1 MEFCTK
7 CGTILRVKKRGPQ
20 KIFYCDCG
28 YKVFSD
34 NDFILKDKIDNKK
47 EIGIIEDKNYGLDV
61 HTHKCKKCS
70 YNKAILIEIGTM
82 YGDEAGIVRYKCGK
96 CGYVEQVDDKIR

>member
-34 NDFILKDKIDNKK
+34 NDFILKDKIDNDMVTKDEFAEFRSENTAHIDGFIK
-47 EIGIIEDKNYGLDV
+47 LHQTLD
-61 HTHKCKKCS
+61 T
-70 YNKAILIEIGTM
+70 LR
-82 YGDEAGIVRYKCGK
+82 AG
-96 CGYVEQVDDKIR
+96 